1 MARFLIDYQICIM
14 QKFPDFLVP
23 GQKIGIVSPARKIS
37 KTEIE
42 PALEEIKKRG
52 FIPVLGKNIFS
63 EFHQFAGTDNERTAD
78 FQDMLNN
85 TEIKA
90 ILCARGG
97 YGSVRI
103 IERLDF
109 SKFLKSPKWICG
121 YSDITVFHSFMHQQ
135 FGCSTIHCTMPVHFG
150 DPQYDAKSID
160 TLFDALTGRQIK
172 YQWDSNPLNKNGKA
186 SGILVGGN
194 LSILYSLRG
203 TRMDLNTA
211 GKILFFEDL
220 DEYLYHIDRMVYNIR
235 LGGMLDSVKAIVV
248 GSLSDMKDNTIPY
261 GKTAPEIVLEH
272 TENLGVPVCFGAPAG
287 HQKSNYAFILGA
299 KVNLEVSSEKVNLG
313 FQTFG

>member
-1 MARFLIDYQICIM
+1 MI
-14 QKFPDFLVP
+14 QKLPDFLVP

-37 KTEIE
+37 KAEME
-42 PALEEIKKRG
+42 PVLDIIKKRG
-52 FIPVLGKNIFS
+52 FVPVLGKNIFN
-63 EFHQFAGTDNERTAD
+63 EFHQFAGTDYKRAAD
-78 FQDMLNN
+78 FQDMLND

-97 YGSVRI
+97 YGSVRV
-103 IERLDF
+103 IEKLDF
-109 SKFLKSPKWICG
+109 SRFLKSPKWICG

-135 FGCSTIHCTMPVHFG
+135 FGCATIHCTMPVHFG
-150 DPQYDAKSID
+150 DPEYDPMSID
-160 TLFDALTGRQIK
+160 TLFDALTGKAIN
-172 YQWDSNPLNKNGKA
+172 YQWDPTPLNKTGKA

-203 TRMDLNTA
+203 TRMDLDTA

-220 DEYLYHIDRMVYNIR
+220 DEYLYHIDRMMCNLR
-235 LGGMLDSVKAIVV
+235 LGGKLDSVKAIIV
-248 GSLSDMKDNTIPY
+248 GSLSDMKDNAIPY

-272 TENLGVPVCFGAPAG
+272 TANLDVPVCFGAPAG

-299 KVNLEVSSEKVNLG
+299 KVNLEVSNEKVNLG
-313 FQTFG
+313 FQTPV

>member
-1 MARFLIDYQICIM
+1 MIH
-14 QKFPDFLVP
+14 KFPDFLVP

-42 PALEEIKKRG
+42 PALDIIKKRG
-52 FIPVLGKNIFS
+52 FVPVLGKNIFH
-63 EFHQFAGTDNERTAD
+63 EFHQFAGTDNERAAD
-78 FQDMLNN
+78 FQDMLNDA
-85 TEIKA
+85 EIKA

-97 YGSVRI
+97 YGSVRV
-103 IERLDF
+103 IEKLDF
-109 SKFLKSPKWICG
+109 SQFLKSPKWICG

-135 FGCSTIHCTMPVHFG
+135 FGIPTIHSTMPLHFG
-150 DPQYDAKSID
+150 DPEYDPKSFD
-160 TLFDALTGRQIK
+160 TLFEALTGK
-172 YQWDSNPLNKNGKA
+172 ALNYQWEPTTLNKTGKA
-186 SGILVGGN
+186 SGVLVGGN

-220 DEYLYHIDRMVYNIR
+220 DEYLYHIDRMMCNMQ
-235 LGGMLDSVKAIVV
+235 LGKMLDSVKAIIV

-272 TENLGVPVCFGAPAG
+272 TGNLGIPICFGAPAG
-287 HQKSNYAFILGA
+287 HQKNNYAFILGA
-299 KVNLEVSSEKVNLG
+299 KVNLEVSNEKVNLG
-313 FQTFG
+313 FQNPV